1 MTPSVV
7 LFAQYR
13 DDDSSTF
20 GRDPALSAVSLLPLI
35 YVVFATGVAL
45 AKPRYQTRTP
55 PSMPRT
61 DF

>member
-1 MTPSVV
+1 MMIPAR
-7 LFAQYR
+7 L
-13 DDDSSTF
+13 

>member
-1 MTPSVV
+1 MTPPVV
-7 LFAQYR
+7 LFAQSR

-20 GRDPALSAVSLLPLI
+20 GRATALSAVSLLPLI